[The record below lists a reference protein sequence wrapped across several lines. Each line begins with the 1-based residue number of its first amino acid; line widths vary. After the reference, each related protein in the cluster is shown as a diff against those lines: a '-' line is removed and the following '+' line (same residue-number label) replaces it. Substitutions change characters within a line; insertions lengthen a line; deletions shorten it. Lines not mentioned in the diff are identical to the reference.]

1 MGGPSFA
8 YTFSMYFRVLGWNE
22 YHVPR
27 SELAHRSHPVTWIR
41 IHLLVDRA
49 RQMDYNIVA
58 TDLEEK
64 WSQVAAALGVRED
77 YYGFY
82 DPTFLSMIQ
91 GKLDDMLTETSPREF
106 QESEVSNQGES
117 TFTSPVVLLNKAW
130 QKFQDD
136 PENYREWEEDA
147 IARFLDADI

>member
-1 MGGPSFA
+1 
-8 YTFSMYFRVLGWNE
+8 
-22 YHVPR
+22 
-27 SELAHRSHPVTWIR
+27 
-41 IHLLVDRA
+41 
-49 RQMDYNIVA
+49 MDYNIVA

-106 QESEVSNQGES
+106 QESEVSNQEES

-147 IARFLDADI
+147 IARFLDADIWTHS